1 MLNNQYNQYKRFNTN
16 FDRIGRNPGLVR
28 YAKIKDIEWEFQKQL
43 RGGVIPYTIYE
54 GKTYFCLGQDTASND
69 LTDFGGGI
77 KKTENRIDGAL
88 REFKEESL
96 NVFGD
101 INKESILDQ
110 IILYSSK
117 MLILLIKFEVNPQI
131 IKDTFQQ
138 LTKNESK
145 LEINDIFW
153 LSKDELLK
161 IIQSEIPIELFNSN
175 KIMYTKVRYFLQNS
189 INIIKQL

>member
-1 MLNNQYNQYKRFNTN
+1 
-16 FDRIGRNPGLVR
+16 
-28 YAKIKDIEWEFQKQL
+28 
-43 RGGVIPYTIYE
+43 
-54 GKTYFCLGQDTASND
+54 
-69 LTDFGGGI
+69 
-77 KKTENRIDGAL
+77 
-88 REFKEESL
+88 
-96 NVFGD
+96 
-101 INKESILDQ
+101 
-110 IILYSSK
+110 

-175 KIMYTKVRYFLQNS
+175 KIMYTKVKYFLQNS
-189 INIIKQL
+189 YKYY